1 MPYKAIKQAEKT
13 FRTAIYGHAAQ
24 FDMET
29 IHRAETLLLQARSLA
44 MNNPIKS
51 KMLAESARQI
61 ALEVIAKTE
70 TEKTRLKGIL
80 ETEVASLAH
89 EYSRDKITL
98 GDIRKRINNQT
109 YLIISQRMEIAEVC
123 MRQAKEGL
131 DKEQFASFPVLCTR
145 TKQRLSDVA
154 HVLTPVM
161 ERLHYSESSKIL
173 SQKRK
178 SLNKALP
185 LRVK

>member
-13 FRTAIYGHAAQ
+13 FRTAIYGRAAQ

-44 MNNPIKS
+44 MSDPLKS
-51 KMLAESARQI
+51 KMLAESAQQI
-61 ALEVIAKTE
+61 ALKAIAKTE

-80 ETEVASLAH
+80 SSEVASLLK
-89 EYSRDKITL
+89 EYSRDEITL

-109 YLIISQRMEIAEVC
+109 YLIISQRMEIAGVC

-131 DKEQFASFPVLCTR
+131 DKEQFDSFPALYAR

-154 HVLTPVM
+154 HVLAPVIDQ
-161 ERLHYSESSKIL
+161 LHYLESPKIL
-173 SQKRK
+173 LRK
-178 SLNKALP
+178 K
-185 LRVK
+185 